1 MLPSA
6 NYSRSSE
13 LKTMYAD
20 LARLGVD
27 QDDLRYYNILR
38 APARGSSPLPSLS
51 SPFTQRTYR
60 WRIVD
65 FDRAC
70 KSNKDGLVF
79 ACKNDGFLDR
89 LLLNLPYGDV
99 YEPWE

>member
-70 KSNKDGLVF
+70 KSNVEREVA
-79 ACKNDGFLDR
+79 ACKNDGYLDR
-89 LLLNLPYGDV
+89 LLINLPYGDIW
-99 YEPWE
+99 EPWE